1 MVQCEYLGRKFKIN
15 RNMVKSLQSVELT
28 SELDYTEQK
37 TAGGLPQLAIKGY
50 KPQNTSIKYD
60 CVAGAGVNPYDE
72 YKAWKE
78 KIGQAG
84 DFYVGSDLFGV
95 DVFTLKGVSMTSENI
110 NARGEFL
117 AGTITLELTQDIVAT
132 TEGK

>member
-1 MVQCEYLGRKFKIN
+1 MIQCEYLGRKFKIN

-50 KPQNTSIKYD
+50 KPQKTTIKYE
-60 CVAGAGVNPYDE
+60 CVASAGVNPYEE
-72 YKAWKE
+72 YKEWKK
-78 KIGQAG
+78 KIGEAG
-84 DFYVGSDLFGV
+84 EFYVGSDLFGV
-95 DVFTLKGVSMTSENI
+95 DVFTLKTVTMESQRI
-110 NARGEFL
+110 NARGQFL
-117 AGTITLELTQDIVAT
+117 AGTITLDLTQDIVAT

>member
-1 MVQCEYLGRKFKIN
+1 MTQCEYLGRKFKIN
-15 RNMVKSLQSVELT
+15 RNMVRSLQSVELT

-50 KPQNTSIKYD
+50 KPQKTSIKYN
-60 CVAGAGVNPYDE
+60 CVASAGVKPYEE
-72 YKAWKE
+72 YKEWKK

-84 DFYVGSDLFGV
+84 EFYVGGDLFGV
-95 DVFTLKGVSMTSENI
+95 DVFILKGVSMKSEAI
-110 NARGEFL
+110 NVRGEL
-117 AGTITLELTQDIVAT
+117 LEGDITLELTQDIVAT